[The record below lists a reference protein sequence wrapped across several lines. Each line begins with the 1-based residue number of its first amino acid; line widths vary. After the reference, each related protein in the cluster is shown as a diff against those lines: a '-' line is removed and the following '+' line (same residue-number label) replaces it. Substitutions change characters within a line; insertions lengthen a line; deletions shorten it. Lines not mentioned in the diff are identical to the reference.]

1 MKPSANQYNA
11 DPAYLK
17 SLLDRAGLGT
27 RKAAELIGINNREL
41 RHYLSGAKKH
51 PYGVQFCLECLA
63 ENFPVLEYWRGLGI
77 GVESHDI
84 TDHCLPHFPVKGH

>member
-1 MKPSANQYNA
+1 MKPNAPKHYNA
-11 DPAYLK
+11 DPAYLR
-17 SLLDRAGLGT
+17 SLLDGAGIGT

-63 ENFPVLEYWRGLGI
+63 EDFPENAPLR
-77 GVESHDI
+77 ESEEDNG
-84 TDHCLPHFPVKGH
+84 K